1 MLYLIFALIALLYAK
16 WVIFAAALL
25 PIRLLK
31 MRSLR
36 RERGRTPAVRPA
48 ADAQAPDFMGGG
60 ESLSSL
66 LKRYVFGYMRYASF
80 QTGLIPSHHVR
91 DFLYRRVWLVDL
103 APRAIIYWGAEIRDS
118 QHLHIGRG
126 RIVGDKALLDAR
138 NGIRIGCN
146 VNLSSDV
153 HIYTEQH
160 DHRDPW
166 FRCNSDGSFGVT
178 ICDRAWIGPDTTLL
192 PGVTVG
198 EGAVVAAGAVVTG
211 DVAPYTIVAG
221 IPARKI
227 GERNRDL
234 RYEFTGR
241 PAPFY

>member
-31 MRSLR
+31 TRSLR

-60 ESLSSL
+60 ESLSSF

-126 RIVGDKALLDAR
+126 SIVGDKASASNATSISLPTSTSTPSSTTTA
-138 NGIRIGCN
+138 IR
-146 VNLSSDV
+146 
-153 HIYTEQH
+153 
-160 DHRDPW
+160 
-166 FRCNSDGSFGVT
+166 GSAAT
-178 ICDRAWIGPDTTLL
+178 PT
-192 PGVTVG
+192 
-198 EGAVVAAGAVVTG
+198 GASA
-211 DVAPYTIVAG
+211 
-221 IPARKI
+221 
-227 GERNRDL
+227 
-234 RYEFTGR
+234 
-241 PAPFY
+241 

>member
-1 MLYLIFALIALLYAK
+1 
-16 WVIFAAALL
+16 
-25 PIRLLK
+25 
-31 MRSLR
+31 
-36 RERGRTPAVRPA
+36 
-48 ADAQAPDFMGGG
+48 MGGG
-60 ESLSSL
+60 ESLSSF

-126 RIVGDKALLDAR
+126 SIVGDKALLDAR
-138 NGIRIGCN
+138 NGIRIGC
-146 VNLSSDV
+146 
-153 HIYTEQH
+153 
-160 DHRDPW
+160 
-166 FRCNSDGSFGVT
+166 
-178 ICDRAWIGPDTTLL
+178 PDTTLL

-227 GERNRDL
+227 GDRNRDL

-241 PAPFY
+241 PVPFY

>member
-1 MLYLIFALIALLYAK
+1 MPRSRRGSFPRTTC
-16 WVIFAAALL
+16 VIFSTAVCGSWTSRRGRSSTGAPRSATRSICTSVAAA
-25 PIRLLK
+25 
-31 MRSLR
+31 SSATR
-36 RERGRTPAVRPA
+36 RCST
-48 ADAQAPDFMGGG
+48 
-60 ESLSSL
+60 
-66 LKRYVFGYMRYASF
+66 
-80 QTGLIPSHHVR
+80 R
-91 DFLYRRVWLVDL
+91 D
-103 APRAIIYWGAEIRDS
+103 
-118 QHLHIGRG
+118 
-126 RIVGDKALLDAR
+126 
-138 NGIRIGCN
+138 GIRIGCN

-227 GERNRDL
+227 GDRNRDL

-241 PAPFY
+241 PVPFY